1 MVPFRLQRQPRIH
14 KKAMPTTL
22 KRQIADSL
30 RGQILSGQWA
40 EGTRIKEESLAEQF
54 GVSRGPIRD
63 VMLELSKEGLLQA
76 LPNKGASINAL
87 LSTKARSICLRARR
101 DLETLALREGFPNWT
116 NDDFLEMEKILRRFR
131 VAAEVGD
138 LSEVIE
144 HDIAFHRAIIEN
156 YRQENLLILWLPL
169 MTTMALPYSRHQNL
183 IESYN
188 EHEEILQTLK
198 ANDIKEGIRLLKTH
212 IQ

>member
-1 MVPFRLQRQPRIH
+1 M
-14 KKAMPTTL
+14 

-30 RGQILSGQWA
+30 RGQILSGRWA
-40 EGTRIKEESLAEQF
+40 EGTRIKEEALAEYF

-76 LPNKGASINAL
+76 LPNKGASINVPP
-87 LSTKARSICLRARR
+87 SKKARTIYLRTRR

-116 NDDFLEMEKILRRFR
+116 EETILSLEKILRQFR

-144 HDIAFHRAIIEN
+144 HDVAFHRALIEN
-156 YRQENLLILWLPL
+156 YRQENLRVLWLPL
-169 MTTMALPYSRHQNL
+169 MTTMALPYSRHHNL
-183 IESYN
+183 KESLT
-188 EHEEILQTLK
+188 EHEVILQALK
-198 ANDIKEGIRLLKTH
+198 AGDLRAAVRLLKEH

>member
-1 MVPFRLQRQPRIH
+1 
-14 KKAMPTTL
+14 MPATL

-30 RGQILSGQWA
+30 RSQILSGQWA
-40 EGTRIKEESLAEQF
+40 EGTRIKEESLAEQY

-87 LSTKARSICLRARR
+87 LSPKARSICLRTRR

-116 NDDFLEMEKILRRFR
+116 QSDFTKIEKILRRFR

-144 HDIAFHRAIIEN
+144 HDVAFHRTIIEN
-156 YRQENLLILWLPL
+156 YRHENLRILWLPL

-183 IESYN
+183 MESHK
-188 EHEEILQTLK
+188 EHEEILNTLK
-198 ANDIKEGIRLLKTH
+198 ADNLKGAIRLLKNH

>member
-63 VMLELSKEGLLQA
+63 VMLELSKEDSYKRY
-76 LPNKGASINAL
+76 P
-87 LSTKARSICLRARR
+87 TK
-101 DLETLALREGFPNWT
+101 
-116 NDDFLEMEKILRRFR
+116 
-131 VAAEVGD
+131 
-138 LSEVIE
+138 E
-144 HDIAFHRAIIEN
+144 H
-156 YRQENLLILWLPL
+156 P
-169 MTTMALPYSRHQNL
+169 
-183 IESYN
+183 
-188 EHEEILQTLK
+188 
-198 ANDIKEGIRLLKTH
+198 
-212 IQ
+212 

>member
-1 MVPFRLQRQPRIH
+1 
-14 KKAMPTTL
+14 MPITL

-30 RGQILSGQWA
+30 RSQILSGQWA
-40 EGTRIKEESLAEQF
+40 EGTRIKEESMAERF

-63 VMLELSKEGLLQA
+63 VMLELSKEGLLKA
-76 LPNKGASINAL
+76 LPNKGASINVL
-87 LSTKARSICLRARR
+87 PSSKARSICLRTRR
-101 DLETLALREGFPNWT
+101 GLETLALREGFPYWT
-116 NDDFLEMEKILRRFR
+116 SDDLLELEKTLRRFR
-131 VAAEVGD
+131 VAAEVGE

-156 YRQENLLILWLPL
+156 YRQENLRVLWLPL

-183 IESYN
+183 LESHK
-188 EHEEILQTLK
+188 EHEEILETLR
-198 ANDIKEGIRLLKTH
+198 ANNLRRAIALLKKH